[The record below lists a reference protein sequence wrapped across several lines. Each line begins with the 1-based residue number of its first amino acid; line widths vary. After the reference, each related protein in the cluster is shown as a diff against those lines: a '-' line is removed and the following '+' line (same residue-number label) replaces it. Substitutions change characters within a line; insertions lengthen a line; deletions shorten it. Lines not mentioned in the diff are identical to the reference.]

1 MSLEI
6 YVLVWDMH
14 KNVAGFVYDTCMER
28 FSYILFRIVCRCS
41 LDILRNEINRRFI
54 FPPSMIIKL
63 FLPLIEN
70 KDDFCSQNFSFKV
83 NTILSLTGTYFYLPI
98 QSYKM
103 TRNVSS
109 FSKRVN
115 NSSVIVM
122 ADLCK
127 ITVPQL
133 NACIFPM

>member
-41 LDILRNEINRRFI
+41 LDISRNEINRRFSL
-54 FPPSMIIKL
+54 PPSMIIKL

-70 KDDFCSQNFSFKV
+70 KDDLCFQNFSFKV
-83 NTILSLTGTYFYLPI
+83 NTILSLTDTYVYLPI

-103 TRNVSS
+103 TRNVS
-109 FSKRVN
+109 K
-115 NSSVIVM
+115 
-122 ADLCK
+122 L
-127 ITVPQL
+127 
-133 NACIFPM
+133 